1 MIATTK
7 TGTIKSSARAVDEL
21 ARLDAWRRAANYLA
35 VGQTFDGARV
45 PGKGGA
51 LVQASVFWSIRS

>member
-7 TGTIKSSARAVDEL
+7 TGTIKSSARAAHEL
-21 ARLDAWRRAANYLA
+21 ARLDAWRHAANYLS

-45 PGKGGA
+45 PEKGGA
-51 LVQASVFWSIRS
+51 RVQASVFWSLRR